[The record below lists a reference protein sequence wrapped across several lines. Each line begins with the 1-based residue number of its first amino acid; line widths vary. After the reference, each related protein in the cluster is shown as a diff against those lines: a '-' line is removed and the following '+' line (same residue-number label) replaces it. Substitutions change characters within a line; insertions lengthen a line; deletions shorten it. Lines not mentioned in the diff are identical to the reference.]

1 MEQELYEQQR
11 TGWVGWIYFAGV
23 MMVIGGALNA
33 FYGLVAVLNDDWV
46 VWQNSTAV
54 FLDLTGWGWVHLVVG
69 VIVMLCGFGVMTG
82 NLFARTIGVIIA
94 GISLILNFFALPVYP
109 LWSIVIMTID
119 VLVIWALTAHGRE
132 ARV

>member
-1 MEQELYEQQR
+1 MEQELYEEQR

-69 VIVMLCGFGVMTG
+69 LIVLLCGFGVMTG

>member
-1 MEQELYEQQR
+1 MEQELYEEQR

-94 GISLILNFFALPVYP
+94 GISLILNFFAL
-109 LWSIVIMTID
+109 
-119 VLVIWALTAHGRE
+119 
-132 ARV
+132 ARVSAVVDRHHDDRRARRSGR